1 MNQSDVA
8 NPIPEMML
16 AQDEKVVASLE
27 VKASLLFPFKSA
39 FVVTDRRFGGNYRK
53 GMFSSDQ
60 FQFPLNNVASVGVG
74 TGVAK
79 GALIWGAILVAT
91 SLFWLAFYGEG
102 AQMLLALLIGV
113 WGVLSV
119 FSAFKT
125 QAQVTNNA
133 GQTLLCQVNLFEKAR
148 AKEFFNLVNREVAEA
163 SYGAR

>member
-113 WGVLSV
+113 WG
-119 FSAFKT
+119 SAFRLQRIQDPGPGDQQRGSDT
-125 QAQVTNNA
+125 TLS
-133 GQTLLCQVNLFEKAR
+133 GQPV
-148 AKEFFNLVNREVAEA
+148 RE
-163 SYGAR
+163 GQG